1 MNFTFPVLRKP
12 VSLEALTALSIILH
26 VTPIPN
32 KSLREE
38 DKLLPQIFRSS
49 NHEDDQSSDTV
60 LSHYR
65 APHARNVA
73 LGTKAIL

>member
-1 MNFTFPVLRKP
+1 MNFTFLALRKP
-12 VSLEALTALSIILH
+12 LSLEAPKTFSIIFY

-32 KSLREE
+32 KSLKEE
-38 DKLLPQIFRSS
+38 DKLSPQIFRGS
-49 NHEDDQSSDTV
+49 NHEDVQSSDTV
-60 LSHYR
+60 LSHNR